1 MSASA
6 WDFRP
11 DIEGLRALAVAG
23 VVAYHFGLT
32 ALPGGFAGVDIFFVI
47 SGSLITRHLVAEISD
62 TGRLDLLRFYARRA
76 RRLLPA
82 ALFVIAATL
91 AAGAVLLS
99 PEEQA
104 LYSKG
109 AMFASAYMINLWLI
123 RWSFDYFANDAA
135 SNPFIHYWSL
145 SVEEQFYLAWP
156 ALLMLAAWLERFT
169 VSRKRR
175 TAPTFR
181 SDAIPDGRLR
191 RSRRAQPFHTFPGI
205 ALKPGKRAIMLAI
218 GIAGLTSFILCAW
231 LTSVSQPWAF
241 YFSPLR
247 AWEFAAGG
255 LASMAPARL
264 LQERPQLGRALS
276 LAGLAM
282 IGVAYLTFSEDAPFP
297 GFLALLPVAGTVLLL
312 KAGAAGARDGT
323 PRPRNSGWNSVNA
336 ALALPPLQWIG
347 RLSYSIYL
355 WHWPVIV
362 YAGMLAP
369 ELTPAERLLCL
380 ALTLALSAFSY
391 HLIENPI
398 RRNGWLMAN
407 AARALVPA
415 LLLTGTG
422 VAAAY
427 GNARLAVRDLDPQ
440 QRIIAASAAEPS
452 TARAK
457 AGCVLDYETVTPK
470 PCVFGEGRRII
481 ALFGDSHADHWS
493 TPLIEAGRKNGYRVV
508 TWLKNSC
515 RASRISVWS
524 SELKRAYLECDRWR
538 EQAIAEIIKAR
549 PALVVIS
556 ELALT
561 SGRKMAGRG
570 GDTESQDADWRAGL
584 RSTLTSLSKAGLKVA
599 FIRDVPFNNA
609 NVDTCVARALWRD
622 QTPSSCDQTRAYA
635 ANDRMAAVE
644 REIVTSVPNA
654 SYVDLTDRFCSASVC
669 HVFID
674 GKLAFRDQHHM
685 ATPFAESL
693 EPDVEK
699 RVISK
704 VGR

>member
-1 MSASA
+1 MSAPSP
-6 WDFRP
+6 DFRP

-23 VVAYHFGLT
+23 VVAFHFGLT

-47 SGSLITRHLVAEISD
+47 SGYLITRHLTTEISV

-91 AAGAVLLS
+91 AAGAVILS

-109 AMFASAYMINLWLI
+109 AMWASAYIINLWLI

-135 SNPFIHYWSL
+135 NNPFIHYWSL

-156 ALLMLAAWLERFT
+156 ALLMLAAWL
-169 VSRKRR
+169 
-175 TAPTFR
+175 
-181 SDAIPDGRLR
+181 
-191 RSRRAQPFHTFPGI
+191 
-205 ALKPGKRAIMLAI
+205 KPGKRTIVLAI
-218 GIAGLTSFILCAW
+218 GLIGLVSFAVCAW
-231 LTSVSQPWAF
+231 LTTVSQPWAF

-255 LASMAPARL
+255 LASMAPAWL
-264 LQERPQLGRALS
+264 LQKRPRLALAFS
-276 LAGLAM
+276 LAGLAL
-282 IGVAYLTFSEDAPFP
+282 IAFAYLTFSEEAPFP
-297 GFLALLPVAGTVLLL
+297 GFLALVPVAGTVLLL
-312 KAGAAGARDGT
+312 LAGAAGAR
-323 PRPRNSGWNSVNA
+323 SGLSA
-336 ALALPPLQWIG
+336 FLALPPLQWVG
-347 RLSYSIYL
+347 KLSYSLYL

-362 YAGMLAP
+362 YAGMLVE
-369 ELTPAERLLCL
+369 ELTLVQRLACL
-380 ALTLALSAFSY
+380 GLTLALSALSY
-391 HLIENPI
+391 HFIENPI

-427 GNARLAVRDLDPQ
+427 GNAALAVRHQNPE
-440 QRIIAASAAEPS
+440 QREIAASAAEPA

-457 AGCVLDYETVTPK
+457 ACVEGYDTVTPK
-470 PCVFGEGRRII
+470 PCVFGDGRRMI

-493 TPLIEAGRKNGYRVV
+493 TPLIEAGKKNGYRVE
-508 TWLKNSC
+508 TWLKSSC
-515 RASRISVWS
+515 RPSRFSYFVTK
-524 SELKRAYLECDRWR
+524 LNRDYRECDQWR
-538 EQAIAEIIKAR
+538 EQAIKEIIAAK
-549 PALVVIS
+549 PSLVVIS

-561 SGRKMAGRG
+561 SSRKMAAGKG
-570 GDTESQDADWRAGL
+570 QPDTPDATWRAGL
-584 RSTLTSLSKAGLKVA
+584 RSTLVSLSKAGLKIA
-599 FIRDVPFNNA
+599 FIRDVPFNDENI
-609 NVDTCVARALWRD
+609 DTCVSRALWRD
-622 QTPSSCDQTRAYA
+622 KAPSLCDQTRADA
-635 ANDRMAAVE
+635 ANDKMAAVE

-654 SYVDLTDRFCSASVC
+654 SYVDLTDRFCNATTC

-674 GKLAFRDQHHM
+674 GKLAFRDQHHL

-693 EPDVEK
+693 EPEVEK

>member
-1 MSASA
+1 MRSTVARFVFVSAASPE
-6 WDFRP
+6 FRP

-23 VVAYHFGLT
+23 VVAFHFGLT

-47 SGSLITRHLVAEISD
+47 SGYLITRHLTSEISL
-62 TGRLDLLRFYARRA
+62 TGRLDFLRFYARRA

-91 AAGAVLLS
+91 AAGAVILS

-135 SNPFIHYWSL
+135 NNPFIHYWSL

-156 ALLMLAAWLERFT
+156 ALLMLAAWL
-169 VSRKRR
+169 
-175 TAPTFR
+175 
-181 SDAIPDGRLR
+181 
-191 RSRRAQPFHTFPGI
+191 
-205 ALKPGKRAIMLAI
+205 KPGKRTIMLAI
-218 GIAGLTSFILCAW
+218 GVAGLASFAVCAW
-231 LTSVSQPWAF
+231 LTPISQPWAF

-255 LASMAPARL
+255 LASMAPAWLLDKRPRL
-264 LQERPQLGRALS
+264 GAAFS

-282 IGVAYLTFSEDAPFP
+282 IAFAYLTFSEEAPFP
-297 GFLALLPVAGTVLLL
+297 GFLALVPVAGTVLLL
-312 KAGAAGARDGT
+312 LAGAAGAR
-323 PRPRNSGWNSVNA
+323 SGPTA
-336 ALALPPLQWIG
+336 LLALPPLQWTG
-347 RLSYSIYL
+347 KLSYSLYL

-362 YAGMLAP
+362 YAGMLVE
-369 ELTPAERLLCL
+369 ELTFAQRLACL
-380 ALTLALSAFSY
+380 GLTLALSALTY

-427 GNARLAVRDLDPQ
+427 GNAALAVRDLDPE
-440 QRIIAASAAEPS
+440 QRTIAASAAEPA

-457 AGCVLDYETVTPK
+457 ACVEGYDSVAPS
-470 PCVFGEGRRII
+470 PCVFGTGQRAI

-493 TPLIEAGRKNGYRVV
+493 TPLVEAAKKNGYRVE
-508 TWLKNSC
+508 TWLKSSC
-515 RASRISVWS
+515 RASRYSFFVAK
-524 SELKRAYLECDRWR
+524 LNRDYRECDQWR
-538 EQAIAEIIKAR
+538 EQAIKEIIAAK
-549 PALVVIS
+549 PSLVVIS

-561 SGRKMAGRG
+561 SSRKMAAGKG
-570 GDTESQDADWRAGL
+570 EPDTSDAAWRAGL
-584 RSTLTSLSKAGLKVA
+584 RSTLVSLSNAGLKIA
-599 FIRDVPFNNA
+599 FIRDVPFNDE
-609 NVDTCVARALWRD
+609 NVDTCVARALWRNK
-622 QTPSSCDQTRAYA
+622 TPSLCDQTRSYA
-635 ANDRMAAVE
+635 ANDAMAAVE
-644 REIVTSVPNA
+644 REIVDSVPNA
-654 SYVDLTDRFCSASVC
+654 SYVDLTDRFCNTTTC

-674 GKLAFRDQHHM
+674 GKLAFRDQHHL

-693 EPDVEK
+693 EPEVEK

>member
-1 MSASA
+1 MSTPAQ
-6 WDFRP
+6 DFRP
-11 DIEGLRALAVAG
+11 DIEGLRAVAVTG
-23 VVAYHFGLT
+23 VVAFHFGLT

-47 SGSLITRHLVAEISD
+47 SGYLITRHLAAEISE

-76 RRLLPA
+76 RRLLPV

-91 AAGAVLLS
+91 CAGALILS

-123 RWSFDYFANDAA
+123 RWSFDYFANDAT

-156 ALLMLAAWLERFT
+156 ALLMLAAWL
-169 VSRKRR
+169 
-175 TAPTFR
+175 
-181 SDAIPDGRLR
+181 
-191 RSRRAQPFHTFPGI
+191 
-205 ALKPGKRAIMLAI
+205 KPGKRAIVIAI
-218 GIAGLTSFILCAW
+218 GAVGLVSFIACAW

-255 LASMAPARL
+255 LVSMAPARL
-264 LQERPQLGRALS
+264 LQERPLLGRALS
-276 LAGLAM
+276 LTGLTM
-282 IGVAYLTFSEDAPFP
+282 IGAAYLTFSEDAPFP

-312 KAGAAGARDGT
+312 KAGAAGARDG
-323 PRPRNSGWNSVNA
+323 VNA
-336 ALALPPLQWIG
+336 TLALPPLQWIG
-347 RLSYSIYL
+347 KLSYSLYL

-369 ELTPAERLLCL
+369 DLTPAERLLCF
-380 ALTLALSAFSY
+380 AVTLALSTLSY

-398 RRNGWLMAN
+398 RRNGWLMVS

-427 GNARLAVRDLDPQ
+427 GNARLAVHDLDPE

-452 TARAK
+452 TARTK
-457 AGCVLDYETVTPK
+457 AGCVQDYQSVTPK
-470 PCVFGEGRRII
+470 PCVFGDGQRLI

-524 SELKRAYLECDRWR
+524 SELKRPYSECDRWR
-538 EQAIAEIIKAR
+538 EQAIAEIIEAR

-570 GDTESQDADWRAGL
+570 GDTRRQDSDWRAGL

-622 QTPSSCDQTRAYA
+622 ETPSRCDQTRAYA
-635 ANDRMAAVE
+635 ANDAMAAVE
-644 REIVTSVPNA
+644 RDIVDSIPNA
-654 SYVDLTDRFCSASVC
+654 AYVDLTDRFCSATIC

-693 EPDVEK
+693 EPEVEK

-704 VGR
+704 MGR

>member
-1 MSASA
+1 MSAPSP
-6 WDFRP
+6 DFRP

-23 VVAYHFGLT
+23 VVAFHFGLT

-47 SGSLITRHLVAEISD
+47 SGYLITRHLVTEISQ

-91 AAGAVLLS
+91 AAGAVILS

-109 AMFASAYMINLWLI
+109 AMWASAYMINLWLI

-135 SNPFIHYWSL
+135 NNPFIHYWSL

-156 ALLMLAAWLERFT
+156 GLLMLAVW
-169 VSRKRR
+169 
-175 TAPTFR
+175 
-181 SDAIPDGRLR
+181 
-191 RSRRAQPFHTFPGI
+191 
-205 ALKPGKRAIMLAI
+205 LKPGKRTIVLAI
-218 GIAGLTSFILCAW
+218 GLTGLVSFAVCAW
-231 LTSVSQPWAF
+231 LTTVSQPWAF

-255 LASMAPARL
+255 LASMAPAWL
-264 LQERPQLGRALS
+264 LQRRPRLAQVFS
-276 LAGLAM
+276 LCGLAL
-282 IGVAYLTFSEDAPFP
+282 IALAYLTFSEEAPFP
-297 GFLALLPVAGTVLLL
+297 GFLALVPVAGTVLLL
-312 KAGAAGARDGT
+312 LAGAAGVRDG
-323 PRPRNSGWNSVNA
+323 VNA
-336 ALALPPLQWIG
+336 ALALPPLQWVG
-347 RLSYSIYL
+347 KLSYSLYL

-362 YAGMLAP
+362 YAGMLV
-369 ELTPAERLLCL
+369 EDLTLAQRLACL
-380 ALTLALSAFSY
+380 GLTLALSALSY

-427 GNARLAVRDLDPQ
+427 GNAALAVRGQDPE
-440 QRIIAASAAEPS
+440 QRSIAASAAKPA
-452 TARAK
+452 TARAT
-457 AGCVLDYETVTPK
+457 ACVEGYDTVTPK
-470 PCVFGEGRRII
+470 PCVFGDGRRMI

-493 TPLIEAGRKNGYRVV
+493 TPLIEAGKKNGYRVE
-508 TWLKNSC
+508 TWLKSSC
-515 RASRISVWS
+515 RPSRFSYYVTK
-524 SELKRAYLECDRWR
+524 LNRDYRECDQWR
-538 EQAIAEIIKAR
+538 EQAIKEIIAAK
-549 PALVVIS
+549 PSLVVIS

-561 SGRKMAGRG
+561 SSRKMAAGKG
-570 GDTESQDADWRAGL
+570 EPDTPDAVWRAGL
-584 RSTLTSLSKAGLKVA
+584 RSTLVSLSKAGLKIA
-599 FIRDVPFNNA
+599 FIRDVPFNDENI
-609 NVDTCVARALWRD
+609 DTCVSRALWRD
-622 QTPSSCDQTRAYA
+622 KAPSLCDQTRSYA
-635 ANDRMAAVE
+635 ANDKMAAIE

-654 SYVDLTDRFCSASVC
+654 SYVDLTDRFCNATTC

-674 GKLAFRDQHHM
+674 GQLAFRDQHHL

-693 EPDVEK
+693 EPEVEK

>member
-1 MSASA
+1 MSASTQ
-6 WDFRP
+6 DFRP

-23 VVAYHFGLT
+23 VVAYHFGLA

-47 SGSLITRHLVAEISD
+47 SGYLITRHLVAEISE

-91 AAGAVLLS
+91 AAGAVILS

-123 RWSFDYFANDAA
+123 RWSFDYFANDAT

-156 ALLMLAAWLERFT
+156 ALLMLAAWL
-169 VSRKRR
+169 
-175 TAPTFR
+175 
-181 SDAIPDGRLR
+181 
-191 RSRRAQPFHTFPGI
+191 
-205 ALKPGKRAIMLAI
+205 KPGKRAIVVAI
-218 GIAGLTSFILCAW
+218 GVVGLVSFVLCAW

-264 LQERPQLGRALS
+264 LQERPLLGRALS
-276 LAGLAM
+276 LAGLTM
-282 IGVAYLTFSEDAPFP
+282 IGVAYLTFHQDAPFP

-312 KAGAAGARDGT
+312 KAGAAGARDGS
-323 PRPRNSGWNSVNA
+323 RNSKWNCVNA

-347 RLSYSIYL
+347 KLSYSLYL

-369 ELTPAERLLCL
+369 ELTAAERLLCL
-380 ALTLALSAFSY
+380 ALTLALSTLSY

-427 GNARLAVRDLDPQ
+427 GNARLAVRDLDPE

-470 PCVFGEGRRII
+470 PCVFGDGQRVI

-493 TPLIEAGRKNGYRVV
+493 TPLIEAGRKKGYRVA

-524 SELKRAYLECDRWR
+524 AELKRAYAECDRWR
-538 EQAIAEIIKAR
+538 EQAIDEIIEAR

-556 ELALT
+556 ELAVT

-570 GDTESQDADWRAGL
+570 GATDSQDADWRAGL

-622 QTPSSCDQTRAYA
+622 ETPSRCDQTRAYA

-644 REIVTSVPNA
+644 REIVNSVPNA
-654 SYVDLTDRFCSASVC
+654 SYVDLTDRFCSATIC

-685 ATPFAESL
+685 ATPFAKSL
-693 EPDVEK
+693 EPEVEK

>member
-6 WDFRP
+6 QDFRP
-11 DIEGLRALAVAG
+11 DIEGLRAVAVAG
-23 VVAYHFGLT
+23 VVAYHFGLA

-47 SGSLITRHLVAEISD
+47 SGYLITRHLAAEISE

-91 AAGAVLLS
+91 AAGALILS
-99 PEEQA
+99 PDEQA

-123 RWSFDYFANDAA
+123 RWSFDYFANDAT

-156 ALLMLAAWLERFT
+156 ALLMLAAWMR
-169 VSRKRR
+169 
-175 TAPTFR
+175 
-181 SDAIPDGRLR
+181 
-191 RSRRAQPFHTFPGI
+191 
-205 ALKPGKRAIMLAI
+205 PGKRAIIVAI
-218 GIAGLTSFILCAW
+218 GVVGVISFILCAW

-255 LASMAPARL
+255 LASMTPARL
-264 LQERPQLGRALS
+264 LQTRPLLGRALS
-276 LAGLAM
+276 LAGLTM
-282 IGVAYLTFSEDAPFP
+282 IGTAYLTFSEDAPFP

-312 KAGAAGARDGT
+312 KAGAAGAREGCS
-323 PRPRNSGWNSVNA
+323 PNREPNWVNA
-336 ALALPPLQWIG
+336 ALALPPLQWTG

-369 ELTPAERLLCL
+369 ELTPIERLYCL
-380 ALTLALSAFSY
+380 ALTLALSALTY

-440 QRIIAASAAEPS
+440 QRVIAASAAEPS
-452 TARAK
+452 TARAR
-457 AGCVLDYETVTPK
+457 AGCVQDYETITPA
-470 PCVFGEGRRII
+470 PCVFGDGRRVI

-524 SELKRAYLECDRWR
+524 AELKRPYAECDRWR
-538 EQAIAEIIKAR
+538 EQAIAGIIAAR

-561 SGRKMAGRG
+561 SGRKMAGRD
-570 GDTESQDADWRAGL
+570 GDTARQDAEWRAGL

-622 QTPSSCDQTRAYA
+622 EAPSRCDQTRAYA
-635 ANDRMAAVE
+635 ANDAMAAVE
-644 REIVTSVPNA
+644 RDIVDSIPNA
-654 SYVDLTDRFCSASVC
+654 AYVDLTDRFCSATVC
-669 HVFID
+669 HAFID

-693 EPDVEK
+693 EPEVEK
-699 RVISK
+699 RVMSK